1 MKFVRA
7 VKLGILLVLAWL
19 IFAAVAIAP
28 HRLCFEGGTVYTFFC
43 GTSSADCRE
52 ITVDGDKAESM
63 FLSLSD
69 VCGEATVY
77 ENVDAE
83 QIIKKFRA
91 KVIAC
96 EKLCDSVN
104 YYCKA
109 DMPYAVEL
117 YGTEINLHVSE
128 KDGRVKVGS
137 PIIFGGY

>member
-19 IFAAVAIAP
+19 VFAAIALSP
-28 HRLCFEGGTVYTFFC
+28 RRLCFEGGKSYTFFC

-52 ITVDGDKAESM
+52 ITVSGKEAESVK
-63 FLSLSD
+63 LALCN

-77 ENVDAE
+77 ESADAE
-83 QIIKKFRA
+83 QIIKKFNA
-91 KVIAC
+91 QVIVKEEVC
-96 EKLCDSVN
+96 GIVN

-109 DMPYAVEL
+109 DLPYAVEL
-117 YGTEINLHVSE
+117 YGTEINLHVSV